1 MGFSAGLM
9 FLMAESV
16 SLPIWGY
23 PFFVLG
29 GYPRTYPQFLWLSAY
44 ALDVVGRKKGR
55 KPFVYL
61 GLRPS
66 LHCFKYVLGG
76 GKRDRTDDLLH
87 AMQALSQLSYTP
99 NFDAN
104 YISRRR
110 HHSLEL
116 YTDF

>member
-1 MGFSAGLM
+1 
-9 FLMAESV
+9 MAESV
-16 SLPIWGY
+16 DLPIWGH

-66 LHCFKYVLGG
+66 LDCLKLIRGG
-76 GKRDRTDDLLH
+76 YDW
-87 AMQALSQLSYTP
+87 S
-99 NFDAN
+99 
-104 YISRRR
+104 
-110 HHSLEL
+110 
-116 YTDF
+116 